1 MKINFKPQNLLNNLA
16 IETKTSTGVRRI
28 LSNPKR
34 TIDMN
39 LSPLNNS
46 YPKEYYVS
54 SYNVYDRKS
63 NLIKSMQRTV
73 DSNNNISTEITTPK
87 PQNPLM

>member
-1 MKINFKPQNLLNNLA
+1 M
-16 IETKTSTGVRRI
+16 
-28 LSNPKR
+28 KR